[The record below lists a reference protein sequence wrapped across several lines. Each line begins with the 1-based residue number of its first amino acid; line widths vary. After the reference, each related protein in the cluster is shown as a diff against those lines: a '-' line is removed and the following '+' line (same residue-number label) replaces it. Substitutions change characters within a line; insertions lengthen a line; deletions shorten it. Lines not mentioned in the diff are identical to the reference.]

1 MAGDSIYLKIRITSV
16 YQNSLHF
23 NLQHDILNL
32 EYLLELTKVNSKA
45 FMIWILK
52 VKILWKDT
60 FDTKLKLQIFKFFLY
75 NSTNL
80 STAEII
86 KKIF

>member
-1 MAGDSIYLKIRITSV
+1 MAGDSIFLKIRITSV
-16 YQNSLHF
+16 YQNSLDF

-32 EYLLELTKVNSKA
+32 EYLLELTKVNSKT